1 MNNEQTTSETTKKVY
16 DQFIL
21 SCGFVAASGIC
32 FVFEKYSYVFKFLTL
47 VMFLDFLALFS

>member
-32 FVFEKYSYVFKFLTL
+32 FVFEKYSYVFKFFDFSY
-47 VMFLDFLALFS
+47 VFRFLALFS